1 MTVVERVG
9 DQQPVVRFEI
19 GEFYSPMYD
28 TRDIQ
33 RMKARLWPAR
43 PRATPGVDWRAR
55 EQRSLCLEVFAAENP
70 RRFPRASDDP
80 TEYFVDN
87 GQYPPL
93 DAWVL
98 EGMLRHHRP
107 HRMIEVGCGYSSLV
121 SARVAREDL
130 AGGAELTCIDP
141 YPKPFLRDGGVPGI
155 AHVRAEKIED
165 APLELFEGL
174 AADDV
179 LFIDTSHTVK
189 TGGDV
194 VWLFNEVL
202 PRLALGVVVH
212 IHDIFLP
219 YEYPEPWVLEG
230 KGWNEMYL
238 VQSFLQ
244 FNSAFEIRW
253 STPYMLGHH
262 RDDVI
267 TAFPEFPRYA
277 AMAGASLWIQR
288 TA

>member
-1 MTVVERVG
+1 MTLVEG
-9 DQQPVVRFEI
+9 DGQRPAMRFDI

-28 TRDIQ
+28 TRDIPQ
-33 RMKARLWPAR
+33 MRDRLWPAH
-43 PRATPGVDWRAR
+43 PRATPGIEWRGK
-55 EQRSLCLEVFAAENP
+55 EQRDLCLEVFAAQSP
-70 RRFPRASDDP
+70 CRFPRFSEDP

-107 HRMIEVGCGYSSLV
+107 RRIIEVGCGYSTLV
-121 SARVAREDL
+121 SARVCREDL
-130 AGGAELTCIDP
+130 GSGTELTCIDP
-141 YPKPFLRDGGVPGI
+141 YPKPFLLEGGLPGI
-155 AHVRAEKIED
+155 THLRAEKVED
-165 APLELFEGL
+165 APLELFDDL
-174 AADDV
+174 AAADV

-194 VWLFNEVL
+194 TWLFNEVL
-202 PRLALGVVVH
+202 PRLRPGVVVH

-238 VQSFLQ
+238 VHSFLQ
-244 FNSAFEIRW
+244 FNSAFEILW
-253 STPYMLGHH
+253 GAAYMLGKHGE
-262 RDDVI
+262 DVI
-267 TAFPEFPRYA
+267 TAFPEFSRHA
-277 AMAGASLWIQR
+277 AMAGASLWIRR
-288 TA
+288 TG